1 MKNESKTVDL
11 TNARKKKQ
19 VKIMK
24 EIIAQGCCPFCKE
37 HLFKFHEKPIIKEG
51 KFWLLTENQ
60 WPYNNAK
67 VQFLFISKKHIENIS
82 EIEPEASAEL
92 IRLASWAIRKYGIK
106 GGAICMRFG
115 NTKYSGATVKH
126 LHAQLIEPDLNRPSY
141 KPIRFFIGSKTEK
154 S

>member
-11 TNARKKKQ
+11 INARKKRQIK
-19 VKIMK
+19 VMK

-51 KFWLLTENQ
+51 KFWLLTQNQ
-60 WPYNNAK
+60 WPYNNVQ
-67 VQFLFISKKHIENIS
+67 VQFLIISKKHIENIS
-82 EIEPEASAEL
+82 EVEPEASAEL
-92 IRLASWAIRKYGIK
+92 MKLAAWAMKKYRIK

-115 NTKYSGATVKH
+115 STKHSGATVKH
-126 LHAQLIEPDLNRPSY
+126 LHAQLIEPDLNRLNY
-141 KPIRFFIGSKTEK
+141 KPIRFYIGSKTEK